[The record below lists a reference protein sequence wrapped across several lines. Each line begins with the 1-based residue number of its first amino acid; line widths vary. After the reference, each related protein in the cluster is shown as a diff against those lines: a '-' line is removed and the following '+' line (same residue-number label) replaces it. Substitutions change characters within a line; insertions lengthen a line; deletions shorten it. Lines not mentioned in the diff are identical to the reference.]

1 MKQNNSNH
9 IDKYEDIFAKL
20 ETSLNEYLTL
30 NSGRNVKGFNLSQ
43 KGINTDGFENKL
55 IESGLSPKELI
66 AEIRDS
72 YLRRDYLEGEVGTID
87 GEEQYDGIFNI
98 ALSMLISNRLAKWY
112 KYEIEK
118 KSNLD
123 KTTKAEYE
131 EKIKKFMSEKKQSA
145 MQLMYSLFIYK
156 ETVND
161 NDFFYGHSLDI
172 NDKDTFV
179 IDLPVYGQISVH
191 FGSAGYLD
199 HIKHLASNNIKLI
212 LEKKLKLGQITK
224 KEYNKLK
231 NKVDDDEIFPEYTG
245 KLYEHS
251 SAIPIDYQGRNFK
264 RAQKDLKLSKKMIV
278 DYTEEDIERISKNK
292 KYNSRELYFWA
303 VKSDFSK
310 KQLEQLSAYLQE
322 RDNIALS
329 KIPNKTIK
337 KTIDVQSVGK
347 KVVSSTTAEERKQVS
362 SHESKIYIVDRRKN
376 IVTEKQKEKE

>member
-1 MKQNNSNH
+1 MKQNNSKH

-131 EKIKKFMSEKKQSA
+131 EKIKKFRNF
-145 MQLMYSLFIYK
+145 L
-156 ETVND
+156 
-161 NDFFYGHSLDI
+161 DFF
-172 NDKDTFV
+172 
-179 IDLPVYGQISVH
+179 
-191 FGSAGYLD
+191 
-199 HIKHLASNNIKLI
+199 
-212 LEKKLKLGQITK
+212 
-224 KEYNKLK
+224 
-231 NKVDDDEIFPEYTG
+231 
-245 KLYEHS
+245 
-251 SAIPIDYQGRNFK
+251 
-264 RAQKDLKLSKKMIV
+264 
-278 DYTEEDIERISKNK
+278 
-292 KYNSRELYFWA
+292 
-303 VKSDFSK
+303 
-310 KQLEQLSAYLQE
+310 
-322 RDNIALS
+322 
-329 KIPNKTIK
+329 
-337 KTIDVQSVGK
+337 
-347 KVVSSTTAEERKQVS
+347 
-362 SHESKIYIVDRRKN
+362 
-376 IVTEKQKEKE
+376 